1 MTLQFVNTACPIGQ
15 VRVGNLVCPF
25 NIWPRQGFTLSFS
38 WFMHFLLSSNEKRKR
53 CFADVFNE
61 NPYSLLHFCINLG
74 DIKNVCNK
82 FNHFCQFCLK
92 FHRERRSFPWP
103 LVKYHNACSR
113 MKSYRLKNTGYQ
125 PSCIEV

>member
-1 MTLQFVNTACPIGQ
+1 
-15 VRVGNLVCPF
+15 
-25 NIWPRQGFTLSFS
+25 
-38 WFMHFLLSSNEKRKR
+38 MHFLLSSNEKRKR

-92 FHRERRSFPWP
+92 FHRERRRFTWP
-103 LVKYHNACSR
+103 LVLHDLLVVFSLGLPCGDSLGLARGR
-113 MKSYRLKNTGYQ
+113 MVGVPRLRRLRRQRGGPPVGGNLRPNRLCLHWASQG
-125 PSCIEV
+125 EVST